1 MCELTRCATIIAAC
15 RAVIIVAHRV
25 NCYKTTTQSIEMLE
39 GIRRVFSIPELK
51 AKIYLTILLLAV
63 CRLGSFIPV
72 PGINGELAVSFFR
85 HATGGSQNLFQ
96 MVDIFSGGA
105 FSQMTVIALGVTPY
119 ISASI
124 IIQLLVALIPSFQ
137 REVREN
143 GDAGKRKVNR
153 WNRYLTIV
161 LSIIQSALF
170 AKYALQINLSRPGI
184 VAGELL
190 DITALG
196 TPWLFYLITI
206 CTMTTG
212 TMLLMWI
219 GEQITERGIGN
230 GISLIICLGILSQIP
245 TALGLILQ
253 QLNLDSQE
261 SGQMNFSSI
270 LVLAGLFIAVTI
282 ATIMIIQGHRRI
294 PLQHAR
300 RVVGRKE
307 VQGGSSYIP
316 LKVNYAG
323 VIPVIFASSLL
334 MFPATLGTFIGKGNW
349 IGEVANWLSPGSTLN
364 LVLFVLLIIFFTY
377 FWTATQFRPD
387 QIASDLK
394 KNGAFIPGIRQGK
407 PTQDYLESTMNRIT
421 LLGAVFL
428 ALIAILP
435 NIVSRLLGVSH
446 TISYFFGGTA
456 LLILVGVVLDTMKQI
471 ESHLLTKRYDGFMKK
486 GRITGR

>member
-1 MCELTRCATIIAAC
+1 
-15 RAVIIVAHRV
+15 
-25 NCYKTTTQSIEMLE
+25 MLN
-39 GIRRVFSIPELK
+39 GLQRVFQIPELK
-51 AKIYLTILLLAV
+51 SKIIFTLLLLAV

-72 PGINGELAVSFFR
+72 PGINGEVAVSFFR

-105 FSQMTVIALGVTPY
+105 FSHMTVIALGVTPY

-124 IIQLLVALIPSFQ
+124 IMQLLVALVPSLQ
-137 REVREN
+137 RELREN
-143 GDAGKRKVNR
+143 SETGKRKINNQTR
-153 WNRYLTIV
+153 LLTVV
-161 LSIIQSALF
+161 LSFIQSALF
-170 AKYALQINLSRPGI
+170 AKYALQMNMSKPGI

-190 DITALG
+190 DITAFG
-196 TPWLFYLITI
+196 VPWLFYMITVF
-206 CTMTTG
+206 TMTTG
-212 TMLLMWI
+212 TMFLMWI
-219 GEQITERGIGN
+219 GEQITEKGIGN
-230 GISLIICLGILSQIP
+230 GMSLIISLGILSQIP
-245 TALGLILQ
+245 TALGLIFQ

-261 SGQMNFSSI
+261 AGQMNFSSI
-270 LVLAGLFIAVTI
+270 AVLGSVFVLVTI
-282 ATIMIIQGHRRI
+282 ATIMVIQGHRRI

-307 VQGGSSYIP
+307 VQGGTSYIP
-316 LKVNYAG
+316 LKINYAG

-334 MFPATLGTFIGKGNW
+334 MFPATLGAFVGKGNW
-349 IGEVANWLSPGSTLN
+349 LGDVANWLSPGSSLY
-364 LVLFVLLIIFFTY
+364 LVFFVFLIIFFTY

-387 QIASDLK
+387 QIASDMK

-435 NIVSRLLGVSH
+435 NMISRVLGVSQ

-456 LLILVGVVLDTMKQI
+456 LLILVGVVLDTMKQV
-471 ESHLLTKRYDGFMKK
+471 ESHLLTKRYDGFMTK
-486 GRITGR
+486 GRLKGR